1 LSFYSC
7 VFIVTILYLRAVVR
21 AKTVSLSVRHIAYF
35 TFTFLHTVQ
44 INDDE
49 NDESMQ

>member
-1 LSFYSC
+1 
-7 VFIVTILYLRAVVR
+7 VFLLLQFCTYGQLLVVR